1 MIFVSDRHSPWLGVC
16 NGKTGAR
23 LVILN
28 GPGEIG
34 EILEAVEGWLTGY
47 PFRVVESGMGVI
59 SENEEVVY
67 TWMTECY
74 LMRWIWAGGRYI
86 IECGKYAVLGLGGRS
101 MQIIF
106 EPERGKVVLRD
117 GEHSYTLVVGREE

>member
-1 MIFVSDRHSPWLGVC
+1 MTHSRRKDHRSSRNSEWSRGEWVKFGGGGGTVDEVPIWVVGSGV
-16 NGKTGAR
+16 G
-23 LVILN
+23 I
-28 GPGEIG
+28 
-34 EILEAVEGWLTGY
+34 
-47 PFRVVESGMGVI
+47 I
-59 SENEEVVY
+59 SESEEVVY

-117 GEHSYTLVVGREE
+117 GEHSCTLVVGGEE